1 MGWRSDPNLALF
13 DLAHFGRAQHLE
25 KTPKTGWW
33 KWTNIDFLP
42 SGYDIHS
49 LPWKINTM
57 LKNGEASISIRAIY
71 TMAMLVITRGYH
83 ISSIFFRIPEWRAVR
98 PTAVAWPHQGD
109 NFLLSVL
116 DFRDLQCRVALSDFG
131 APGRCQR
138 HGLQ

>member
-1 MGWRSDPNLALF
+1 
-13 DLAHFGRAQHLE
+13 
-25 KTPKTGWW
+25 
-33 KWTNIDFLP
+33 
-42 SGYDIHS
+42 
-49 LPWKINTM
+49 M
-57 LKNGEASISIRAIY
+57 LKNGEASISIGAIY